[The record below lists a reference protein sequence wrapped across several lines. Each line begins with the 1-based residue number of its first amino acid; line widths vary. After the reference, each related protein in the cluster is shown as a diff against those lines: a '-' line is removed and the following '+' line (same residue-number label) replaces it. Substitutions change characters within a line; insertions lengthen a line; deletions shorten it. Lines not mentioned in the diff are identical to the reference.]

1 MTKINQIER
10 RMKKYETTN
19 RLSKTK
25 YMTDTTLLSILQE
38 KQMGL
43 PSTYQVWQRVNLFIF

>member
-1 MTKINQIER
+1 
-10 RMKKYETTN
+10 MKKYETTN

>member
-1 MTKINQIER
+1 
-10 RMKKYETTN
+10 MKKYETTN

-43 PSTYQVWQRVNLFIF
+43 PSTYQVW